1 MAPGAAYFWQ
11 NSRNIATSREKADPM
26 AQEQTNPDHTGNSD
40 GAHAAPRGIV
50 VGVDG
55 SEHSHCALVWAAR
68 EAERRRRPL
77 HIVTAYS
84 VPVFA
89 ASGLD
94 GGYATVDD
102 SVIREGAEAILKQA
116 MDKVAGYSID
126 VDASVENGDASGVL
140 LEMTETAELLVFGTR
155 GRGGFV
161 GRLLGSV
168 SSALPAHAKCPTV
181 TVPLICGDRLG
192 ETTEDR
198 HVRAEREKSGN
209 QPVENVVVAGVDGSE
224 QARVAVL
231 EAAAEAERLAA
242 TLRIVCA
249 VPQYSGS
256 LAWVPAPMDR
266 EALFADI
273 RVQLDAGV
281 AWLKSHFPKLQVETR
296 LVDGSPVDIL
306 VESSRHVELVVVGTR
321 GRGGFAGMLL
331 GSTSD
336 GILHHAKGP
345 VMVVPDR
352 EDPRLADRPS
362 FGPMLG
368 RS

>member
-1 MAPGAAYFWQ
+1 
-11 NSRNIATSREKADPM
+11 M
-26 AQEQTNPDHTGNSD
+26 AQEQVHPDLPG
-40 GAHAAPRGIV
+40 GASSEHSAPRGIV

-68 EAERRRRPL
+68 EAERRQRPL

-116 MDKVAGYSID
+116 IEKIARYNVD
-126 VDASVENGDASGVL
+126 VDASVESGDASGVL
-140 LEMTETAELLVFGTR
+140 LEMSETAELLVFGTR

-192 ETTEDR
+192 ETTDDKR
-198 HVRAEREKSGN
+198 IIAEREKSGH
-209 QPVENVVVAGVDGSE
+209 QPVENVVVVGVDGSE

-231 EAAAEAERLAA
+231 EAAAQAERLSAP
-242 TLRIVCA
+242 LRVVCA

-281 AWLKSHFPKLQVETR
+281 EWLKSHFPRLQVDTQ

-306 VESSRHVELVVVGTR
+306 VDATRHVELVVVGTR

-352 EDPRLADRPS
+352 EDPRLADRPR

-368 RS
+368 DS

>member
-1 MAPGAAYFWQ
+1 MDAHEMQPDPERSNAA
-11 NSRNIATSREKADPM
+11 SS
-26 AQEQTNPDHTGNSD
+26 
-40 GAHAAPRGIV
+40 AAPEGIV

-55 SEHSHCALVWAAR
+55 SDHGQCALVWAAR

-84 VPVFA
+84 VPIFA

-102 SVIREGAEAILKQA
+102 SVIREGAEAIIQQA
-116 MDKVAGYSID
+116 MDKVAGYNID
-126 VDASVENGDASGVL
+126 VEASVENGDASGVL
-140 LEMTETAELLVFGTR
+140 LEMSETAELLVFGTR

-181 TVPLICGDRLG
+181 TVPLVCSDRLG
-192 ETTEDR
+192 ETTEDKR
-198 HVRAEREKSGN
+198 VRAEQAQEGHKR
-209 QPVENVVVAGVDGSE
+209 VENVVVVGVDGSE

-231 EAAAEAERLAA
+231 EAADQAERLGA
-242 TLRIVCA
+242 TLRVICA
-249 VPQYSGS
+249 VPQFSGS

-266 EALFADI
+266 QAMFADI
-273 RVQLDAGV
+273 REQLEAGK
-281 AWLKSHFPKLQVETR
+281 AWLKSHYPNLTVESDVKDGSAIDV
-296 LVDGSPVDIL
+296 LVDA
-306 VESSRHVELVVVGTR
+306 SRHAELVVVGTR
-321 GRGGFAGMLL
+321 GRGGFTGMLL

-336 GILHHAKGP
+336 GVLHHTKGP

-352 EDPRLADRPS
+352 DDPRLADRVK
-362 FGPMLG
+362 FGPVLG
-368 RS
+368 AA

>member
-1 MAPGAAYFWQ
+1 MA
-11 NSRNIATSREKADPM
+11 E
-26 AQEQTNPDHTGNSD
+26 EQTHPYRD
-40 GAHAAPRGIV
+40 GDSGGERPAVRGIV

-68 EAERRRRPL
+68 EAERRQEPL

-140 LEMTETAELLVFGTR
+140 LEMTETADLLVFGTR

-181 TVPLICGDRLG
+181 TVPLVCGDRLG

-198 HVRAEREKSGN
+198 HVRAEREKSGH
-209 QPVENVVVAGVDGSE
+209 QPVENVVVVGVDGSD

-242 TLRIVCA
+242 KLRIVCA

-281 AWLKSHFPKLQVETR
+281 AWVKSHFPNLEVETR
-296 LVDGSPVDIL
+296 LVDGSPVDVL
-306 VESSRHVELVVVGTR
+306 VEASRHVELVVVGTR

-336 GILHHAKGP
+336 GILHHTKGP
-345 VMVVPDR
+345 VLVVPDR
-352 EDPRLADRPS
+352 EDPRLADRAN
-362 FGPMLG
+362 FGPVLG

>member
-1 MAPGAAYFWQ
+1 M
-11 NSRNIATSREKADPM
+11 
-26 AQEQTNPDHTGNSD
+26 
-40 GAHAAPRGIV
+40 GAHEMQPNPERNNAANSAAPEGIV

-55 SEHSHCALVWAAR
+55 SDHGQCALVWAAR

-84 VPVFA
+84 VPIFA

-102 SVIREGAEAILKQA
+102 SVIREGAEAILQQA
-116 MDKVAGYSID
+116 VDKVSGYDID

-140 LEMTETAELLVFGTR
+140 LEMSETAELLVFGTR

-181 TVPLICGDRLG
+181 TVPLVCSDRLG
-192 ETTEDR
+192 ETTDDKR
-198 HVRAEREKSGN
+198 VRAEQAKEWHK
-209 QPVENVVVAGVDGSE
+209 QVENVVVVGVDGSE

-231 EAAAEAERLAA
+231 EAADQAERLGAA
-242 TLRIVCA
+242 LRVICA
-249 VPQYSGS
+249 VPQFSGT
-256 LAWVPAPMDR
+256 LAWVPAPVDR
-266 EALFADI
+266 QALFADI
-273 RVQLDAGV
+273 REQLEAGK
-281 AWLKSHFPKLQVETR
+281 AWLRSHYPNLQMESDVK
-296 LVDGSPVDIL
+296 DGSAVDVL
-306 VESSRHVELVVVGTR
+306 VEASRHAELVVVGTR

-331 GSTSD
+331 GSTSG
-336 GILHHAKGP
+336 GILQHTKGP

-352 EDPRLADRPS
+352 DDPRLADRAK
-362 FGPMLG
+362 FGPALG
-368 RS
+368 AA

>member
-1 MAPGAAYFWQ
+1 MGREQVHPDPAWEAGGEPAP
-11 NSRNIATSREKADPM
+11 
-26 AQEQTNPDHTGNSD
+26 
-40 GAHAAPRGIV
+40 PRGIV

-55 SEHSHCALVWAAR
+55 SDHSHCALVWAAR

-84 VPVFA
+84 VPIFA

-102 SVIREGAEAILKQA
+102 SVIREGAEAILKHA
-116 MDKVAGYSID
+116 LDKVAGYDID

-140 LEMTETAELLVFGTR
+140 LEISETAELLVFGTR

-181 TVPLICGDRLG
+181 TVPLICADRLG
-192 ETTEDR
+192 ETTDDK
-198 HVRAEREKSGN
+198 HVLAERAKIGR
-209 QPVENVVVAGVDGSE
+209 QPIENVVVVGVDGSE

-231 EAAAEAERLAA
+231 EAAAQTERLSAR
-242 TLRIVCA
+242 LRVVCA
-249 VPQYSGS
+249 VPQYTGS
-256 LAWVPAPMDR
+256 LAWVPTPMDR
-266 EALFADI
+266 DALFADI
-273 RVQLDAGV
+273 KVQLDAGV
-281 AWLKSHFPKLQVETR
+281 AWLRSHFPALQVETQ

-306 VESSRHVELVVVGTR
+306 VDASRHVELVVVGTR

-336 GILHHAKGP
+336 GVLHHAKGP

-352 EDPRLADRPS
+352 DDPRLADRAR

-368 RS
+368 DS

>member
-1 MAPGAAYFWQ
+1 MGREQVHPDPAGEIPGG
-11 NSRNIATSREKADPM
+11 P
-26 AQEQTNPDHTGNSD
+26 
-40 GAHAAPRGIV
+40 AAPRGIV

-55 SEHSHCALVWAAR
+55 SDHSKCALVWAAR

-84 VPVFA
+84 VPIFA

-102 SVIREGAEAILKQA
+102 SVIREGAEAILAQA
-116 MDKVAGYSID
+116 VNKVSGYLID

-140 LEMTETAELLVFGTR
+140 LEMSETAELLVFGTR

-181 TVPLICGDRLG
+181 TVPLICSDRLG
-192 ETTEDR
+192 ETTDDK
-198 HVRAEREKSGN
+198 HVLAERAKAGHL
-209 QPVENVVVAGVDGSE
+209 PVENVVVVGVDGSE

-231 EAAAEAERLAA
+231 EAAEQAERLSAP
-242 TLRIVCA
+242 LRVVCA

-273 RVQLDAGV
+273 RTQLDAGT
-281 AWLKSHFPKLQVETR
+281 AWIRSHFPRLTVESQ

-306 VESSRHVELVVVGTR
+306 VEASRHVELVVVGTR
-321 GRGGFAGMLL
+321 GRGGFTGMLL

-345 VMVVPDR
+345 VMVVPDHD
-352 EDPRLADRPS
+352 DPRLADRVN
-362 FGPMLG
+362 FGPVLG
-368 RS
+368 DS

>member
-1 MAPGAAYFWQ
+1 MDQHDRPMDREEPGEDEGVAP
-11 NSRNIATSREKADPM
+11 E
-26 AQEQTNPDHTGNSD
+26 
-40 GAHAAPRGIV
+40 GIV

-55 SEHSHCALVWAAR
+55 SDHGQCALVWAAR
-68 EAERRRRPL
+68 EAQRRRRPL

-84 VPVFA
+84 VPIFA

-102 SVIREGAEAILKQA
+102 SVIREGAEAIVHQA
-116 MDKVAGYSID
+116 LDKVSTYDID

-140 LEMTETAELLVFGTR
+140 LEMSETAELLVFGTR

-168 SSALPAHAKCPTV
+168 SSALPAHSKCPTV
-181 TVPLICGDRLG
+181 TVPLICAPRLG

-198 HVRAEREKSGN
+198 HVKAEQAKAGKRD
-209 QPVENVVVAGVDGSE
+209 VEQVVVVGVDGSE

-231 EAAAEAERLAA
+231 EAAEQAQRMGLP
-242 TLRIVCA
+242 LRVLCA

-256 LAWVPAPMDR
+256 LAWVPAPLDR

-273 RVQLDAGV
+273 KVQMDAGL
-281 AWLKSHFPKLQVETR
+281 AWIKSHFPGLPIETR
-296 LVDGSPVDIL
+296 LVDGSPVEVLI
-306 VESSRHVELVVVGTR
+306 EASRNVELVVLGTR
-321 GRGGFAGMLL
+321 GHGGFAGMLL

-336 GILHHAKGP
+336 GVLHHAKGP
-345 VMVVPDR
+345 ILVVPDR
-352 EDPRLADRPS
+352 DDPRLADRAK

-368 RS
+368 AA

>member
-1 MAPGAAYFWQ
+1 MGREQVHPDPAWEAGGEPAP
-11 NSRNIATSREKADPM
+11 
-26 AQEQTNPDHTGNSD
+26 
-40 GAHAAPRGIV
+40 PRGIV

-55 SEHSHCALVWAAR
+55 SDHSHCALVWAAR

-84 VPVFA
+84 VPIFA

-102 SVIREGAEAILKQA
+102 SVIREGAEAILKHA
-116 MDKVAGYSID
+116 LDKVAGYDID

-140 LEMTETAELLVFGTR
+140 LEISETAELLVFGTR

-181 TVPLICGDRLG
+181 TVPLICADRLG
-192 ETTEDR
+192 ETTDDK
-198 HVRAEREKSGN
+198 HVLAERAKMGR
-209 QPVENVVVAGVDGSE
+209 QPIENVVVVGVDGSE

-231 EAAAEAERLAA
+231 EAAAQTERLSAR
-242 TLRIVCA
+242 LRVVCA
-249 VPQYSGS
+249 VPQYTGS
-256 LAWVPAPMDR
+256 LAWVPTPMDR
-266 EALFADI
+266 DALFADI
-273 RVQLDAGV
+273 KVQLDAGV
-281 AWLKSHFPKLQVETR
+281 AWLRSHFPALQVETQ

-306 VESSRHVELVVVGTR
+306 VDASRHVELVVVGTR

-336 GILHHAKGP
+336 GVLHHAKGP

-352 EDPRLADRPS
+352 DDPRLADRAS

-368 RS
+368 DS

>member
-1 MAPGAAYFWQ
+1 MGREQVHPDPAGEVPGG
-11 NSRNIATSREKADPM
+11 S
-26 AQEQTNPDHTGNSD
+26 
-40 GAHAAPRGIV
+40 AAPRGIV

-55 SEHSHCALVWAAR
+55 SDHSKCALVWAAR

-84 VPVFA
+84 VPIFA

-116 MDKVAGYSID
+116 VHKVAGYLID

-140 LEMTETAELLVFGTR
+140 LEMSETAELLVFGTR

-181 TVPLICGDRLG
+181 TVPLICSDRLG
-192 ETTEDR
+192 ETTDDK
-198 HVRAEREKSGN
+198 HVLAERAKSGHV
-209 QPVENVVVAGVDGSE
+209 PVENVVVVGVDGSE

-231 EAAAEAERLAA
+231 EAAAQAERLSAP
-242 TLRIVCA
+242 LRVVCA

-266 EALFADI
+266 DALFADI
-273 RVQLDAGV
+273 RAQLEAGT
-281 AWLKSHFPKLQVETR
+281 AWIRSHFPHLTVETQ

-306 VESSRHVELVVVGTR
+306 VEASRHVELVVVGTR

-352 EDPRLADRPS
+352 DDPRLADRVN
-362 FGPMLG
+362 FGPILG
-368 RS
+368 DS

>member
-1 MAPGAAYFWQ
+1 MG
-11 NSRNIATSREKADPM
+11 REQVHPDP
-26 AQEQTNPDHTGNSD
+26 AGDVPAGS
-40 GAHAAPRGIV
+40 AAPRGIV

-55 SEHSHCALVWAAR
+55 SDHSKCALVWAAR

-84 VPVFA
+84 VPIFA

-116 MDKVAGYSID
+116 VNKVAGYLID

-140 LEMTETAELLVFGTR
+140 LEMSETAELLVFGTR

-181 TVPLICGDRLG
+181 TVPLICSDRLG
-192 ETTEDR
+192 ETTDDK
-198 HVRAEREKSGN
+198 HVLAERAKSGHV
-209 QPVENVVVAGVDGSE
+209 PVENVVVVGVDGSE

-231 EAAAEAERLAA
+231 EAAAQAERLSAP
-242 TLRIVCA
+242 LRVVCA
-249 VPQYSGS
+249 VPQYNGS

-266 EALFADI
+266 DALFADI
-273 RVQLDAGV
+273 RTQLDAGT
-281 AWLKSHFPKLQVETR
+281 AWIRSHFPRLTVETQ

-306 VESSRHVELVVVGTR
+306 VEASRHVELVVVGTR

-352 EDPRLADRPS
+352 DDPRLADRVN
-362 FGPMLG
+362 FGPILG
-368 RS
+368 DS

>member
-1 MAPGAAYFWQ
+1 MG
-11 NSRNIATSREKADPM
+11 REQVHPAKD
-26 AQEQTNPDHTGNSD
+26 DD
-40 GAHAAPRGIV
+40 GGSAAPEGIV

-55 SEHSHCALVWAAR
+55 SDHSHCALVWAAR
-68 EAERRRRPL
+68 EAQRRHRPL

-84 VPVFA
+84 VPIFA

-116 MDKVAGYSID
+116 VDKVASYDID
-126 VDASVENGDASGVL
+126 LDATVENGDASGVL
-140 LEMTETAELLVFGTR
+140 LEMSETAELLVFGTR

-181 TVPLICGDRLG
+181 TVPLICADRLG
-192 ETTEDR
+192 EVTEDK
-198 HVRAEREKSGN
+198 HVKAERAKSGHR
-209 QPVENVVVAGVDGSE
+209 PIENVVVVGVDGSD

-231 EAAAEAERLAA
+231 EAAAEAERLGA
-242 TLRIVCA
+242 TLRVVCA

-266 EALFADI
+266 EALFAEI
-273 RVQLDAGV
+273 RVQLDAGA
-281 AWLKSHFPKLQVETR
+281 AWLKSHFPNLTVETQ
-296 LVDGSPVDIL
+296 LVDGSPIDIL
-306 VESSRHVELVVVGTR
+306 VDASRHVELVVVGTR

-336 GILHHAKGP
+336 GVLHHAKGP
-345 VMVVPDR
+345 VLVVPDR
-352 EDPRLADRPS
+352 DDPRLADRPS

-368 RS
+368 AA

>member
-1 MAPGAAYFWQ
+1 
-11 NSRNIATSREKADPM
+11 M
-26 AQEQTNPDHTGNSD
+26 AQEQLHPDHGGN
-40 GAHAAPRGIV
+40 AVRPAARGIV

-55 SEHSHCALVWAAR
+55 SDHSLCALVWAAR
-68 EAERRRRPL
+68 EAERRNSPL

-102 SVIREGAEAILKQA
+102 SVIREGAEAILQQA
-116 MDKVAGYSID
+116 LDKVAGYSIHA
-126 VDASVENGDASGVL
+126 DAWVENGDASGVL
-140 LEMTETAELLVFGTR
+140 LELSETAELLVFGTR

-192 ETTEDR
+192 VATEDK

-209 QPVENVVVAGVDGSE
+209 QPVENIVVAGVDGSE

-231 EAAAEAERLAA
+231 EAAAQAKRLGVP
-242 TLRIVCA
+242 LRLVCA
-249 VPQYSGS
+249 VPPYNGS
-256 LAWVPAPMDR
+256 LAWLPAPLDR

-273 RVQLDAGV
+273 RAQLDAGV
-281 AWLKSHFPKLQVETR
+281 AWLKGHFPGLDVQTQ
-296 LVDGSPVDIL
+296 LIDGSPVDIL
-306 VESSRHVELVVVGTR
+306 VETSRHVELVVVGTR

-352 EDPRLADRPS
+352 EDPRLADRAG
-362 FGPMLG
+362 FGPMSG

>member
-1 MAPGAAYFWQ
+1 M
-11 NSRNIATSREKADPM
+11 
-26 AQEQTNPDHTGNSD
+26 
-40 GAHAAPRGIV
+40 GAHEMHPDPAQDAGDSSVAPHGIV

-55 SEHSHCALVWAAR
+55 SDHGQCALVWAAR

-84 VPVFA
+84 VPIFA

-102 SVIREGAEAILKQA
+102 SVIREGAEAIVKQA
-116 MDKVAGYSID
+116 VEKVSGYNIE

-140 LEMTETAELLVFGTR
+140 LEMSETAELLVFGTR

-181 TVPLICGDRLG
+181 TVPLICSDRLG
-192 ETTEDR
+192 ETTEDKR
-198 HVRAEREKSGN
+198 IKAEQAKSGH
-209 QPVENVVVAGVDGSE
+209 QPVENVVVVGVDGSE

-231 EAAAEAERLAA
+231 EAASQAERLGA
-242 TLRIVCA
+242 TLRVVCA

-266 EALFADI
+266 KALFADI
-273 RVQLDAGV
+273 RVQLDAGM
-281 AWLKSHFPKLQVETR
+281 AWLKSHYPHLPVESE
-296 LVDGSPVDIL
+296 LKDGSPVDVL
-306 VESSRHVELVVVGTR
+306 VEASRHVELIVVGTR
-321 GRGGFAGMLL
+321 GRGGFTGMLL

-336 GILHHAKGP
+336 GVLHHAKGP
-345 VMVVPDR
+345 VLVVPDR
-352 EDPRLADRPS
+352 EDPRLADRAS
-362 FGPMLG
+362 FGPILG
-368 RS
+368 AA

>member
-1 MAPGAAYFWQ
+1 MAREQVHPDSAGDSAGARSAPG
-11 NSRNIATSREKADPM
+11 
-26 AQEQTNPDHTGNSD
+26 
-40 GAHAAPRGIV
+40 GIV

-55 SEHSHCALVWAAR
+55 SDHSHCALVWAAR
-68 EAERRRRPL
+68 EAQRRGRPL

-116 MDKVAGYSID
+116 LDKVARYSID

-140 LEMTETAELLVFGTR
+140 LELSESAELLVFGTR

-181 TVPLICGDRLG
+181 TVPLVCGDRLG
-192 ETTEDR
+192 ETTDDK
-198 HVRAEREKSGN
+198 HVRAEREKAGT
-209 QPVENVVVAGVDGSE
+209 QPVENVVVVGVDGSD

-231 EAAAEAERLAA
+231 EAAAQAERLS
-242 TLRIVCA
+242 TPLRLVCA

-281 AWLKSHFPKLQVETR
+281 AWLKSHFPRLEVQTE

-306 VESSRHVELVVVGTR
+306 VDASRHVELVVVGTR

-368 RS
+368 S

>member
-1 MAPGAAYFWQ
+1 MGREQVHPDPAWEAGGEPAP
-11 NSRNIATSREKADPM
+11 
-26 AQEQTNPDHTGNSD
+26 
-40 GAHAAPRGIV
+40 PRGIV

-55 SEHSHCALVWAAR
+55 SDHSHCALVWAAR

-84 VPVFA
+84 VPIFA

-94 GGYATVDD
+94 GAYPTVDD
-102 SVIREGAEAILKQA
+102 SVIREGAEAILKHA
-116 MDKVAGYSID
+116 LDKIAGYNID

-140 LEMTETAELLVFGTR
+140 LEISETAELLVFGTR

-181 TVPLICGDRLG
+181 TVPLICADRLG
-192 ETTEDR
+192 ETTDDK
-198 HVRAEREKSGN
+198 HVLAERAKMGR
-209 QPVENVVVAGVDGSE
+209 QPIENVVVVGVDGSE

-231 EAAAEAERLAA
+231 EAAAQTERLSAR
-242 TLRIVCA
+242 LRVVCA
-249 VPQYSGS
+249 VPQYTGS
-256 LAWVPAPMDR
+256 LAWVPTPMDR
-266 EALFADI
+266 DALFADI
-273 RVQLDAGV
+273 KVQLDAGV
-281 AWLKSHFPKLQVETR
+281 AWLRSHFPALQVETQ

-306 VESSRHVELVVVGTR
+306 VDASRHVELVVVGTR

-336 GILHHAKGP
+336 GVLHHAKGP

-352 EDPRLADRPS
+352 DDPRLADRAS

-368 RS
+368 DS